1 MKSKNYKMSR
11 MFVTFLVVCFSLSF
25 TVNTKETKSVLI
37 IYHGGIPPWKPAPSL
52 DDGKVDALTHATT
65 KNVNVENV
73 GKKVKSYLENQGF
86 HVEMKKAL
94 DMKEPIEFL
103 VYDGIIFGTPT
114 WFSNVAYPIKR
125 IFDEHMIRIYEHR
138 VGRLND
144 KALSGY
150 TTVME
155 RGESGHNCLRSLI
168 NGLKHL
174 SENTVQGTV
183 INTGD
188 EPPIVEKLVEEFC
201 ERFIEAINKE

>member
-1 MKSKNYKMSR
+1 MKLKNYTISR
-11 MFVTFLVVCFSLSF
+11 IIVTFLVVCFSLSLSV
-25 TVNTKETKSVLI
+25 TSEETESVLI
-37 IYHGGIPPWKPAPSL
+37 IYHGGIPPWKSSPSP

-65 KNVNVENV
+65 KNVNVENIG
-73 GKKVKSYLENQGF
+73 GKIKSYLEIQGF

-94 DMKEPIEFL
+94 DIKEPKEFL
-103 VYDGIIFGTPT
+103 EYDGIIFGTPT

-144 KALSGY
+144 KVLSGY

-155 RGESGHNCLRSLI
+155 KSESGPNCLLSLM

-174 SENTVQGTV
+174 SEKTVHGTV

-188 EPPIVEKLVEEFC
+188 ESPTVEKLIEEFC
-201 ERFIEAINKE
+201 ERFIDAIKK